1 VHPIAT
7 YRRTIRASRAR
18 VWENVLD
25 WEHLPWLHAS
35 SFLGVELV
43 AADRDGWRAWVT
55 VPPAER
61 PRRSLVD
68 VRLARDQ
75 LHYWTRTVDGFGTGS
90 AIRTVLAPRA
100 EHATDIAVEFF
111 VPGLAADAEPA
122 VARGYRELYA
132 RLWDEDEAMMVR
144 RQDVIDAASTAGLVA
159 ARPVGS
165 LVAPCAPLPLGPLAT
180 LRPRLPLV
188 VGAGRDAVR
197 VIEADGALVAHAVVC
212 PHLGGPLDA
221 APVCDGVVTCPWHG
235 YRFDVRT
242 GAAADGRSLRLAPA
256 PRVDVDADGRALLVW
271 PAA

>member
-1 VHPIAT
+1 MQPIAV
-7 YRRTIRASRAR
+7 YRRTIRASLAR

-55 VPPAER
+55 VPPTER

-68 VRLARDQ
+68 VRLERDE
-75 LHYWTRTVDGFGTGS
+75 LHYWTRTIEGFGTGS
-90 AIRTVLAPRA
+90 GIRTALAPRA

-111 VPGLAADAEPA
+111 VPGLAAAAEVA
-122 VARGYRELYA
+122 VARAYRELYA
-132 RLWDEDEAMMVR
+132 RLWDEDEAMMMR
-144 RQDVIDAASTAGLVA
+144 RQGVLDAASTAG
-159 ARPVGS
+159 AR
-165 LVAPCAPLPLGPLAT
+165 APQPLGPLAT

-188 VGAGRDAVR
+188 VGTGRDAVR
-197 VIEADGALVAHAVVC
+197 IVAVDGALVAHGVVC
-212 PHLGGPLDA
+212 PHLGGPLEA

-242 GAAADGRSLRLAPA
+242 GAAVDGGSLRLPPA
-256 PRVDVDADGRALLVW
+256 PRVDVDADGGARLVW
-271 PAA
+271 APA